1 MPQRLRLDL
10 TQIASWGNLVAA
22 FHRAARGRR
31 YGPAVLRFSAS
42 LDRELARLADE
53 VLRES
58 YRPGPLARFEIR
70 DPKRRVIHAAPF
82 RDRVLHHALIGPM
95 EAHLDRSLVFD
106 TWACRRGKGAHAAAA
121 RAQDFHRRFEWYGK
135 VDVRSYFD
143 TIRHDTVL
151 ELLARRIR
159 GAAVL
164 RLVERI
170 VRSYEVT
177 HGAGLPIGSLTSQHF
192 ANVYL
197 DGADRFL
204 LEHEKAAGMARYM
217 DDIVIWGADK
227 EQVRRQVR
235 ALAGYLRTERGLT
248 LKDDVQINRTTH
260 VLPFCGFRITR
271 GGFRPSRRRL
281 RRYAAGRERAEQRY
295 TRGDSDGL
303 GLQADYSSALAIL
316 AHTDSTGWRRRQL
329 ELRPAAFP
337 EEHAP

>member
-10 TQIASWGNLVAA
+10 TEIASWSNLVAA

-31 YGPAVLRFSAS
+31 YSPAVLRFSGS
-42 LDRELARLADE
+42 LDRELGRLADE
-53 VLRES
+53 VLSET
-58 YRPGPLARFEIR
+58 YRPGPLGRFEIQ

-106 TWACRRGKGAHAAAA
+106 TWACRRGKGAHAAAT
-121 RAQDFHRRFEWYGK
+121 RAQDLHRRFKWYGK

-177 HGAGLPIGSLTSQHF
+177 RGAGLPIGSLTSQHF
-192 ANVYL
+192 ANLYL

-204 LEHEKAAGMARYM
+204 VEHEKVAGMARYM
-217 DDIVIWGADK
+217 DDMVIWGTNK
-227 EQVRRQVR
+227 ELIRRQIR
-235 ALAGYLRTERGLT
+235 ALADYLRTERGLA
-248 LKDDVQINRTTH
+248 LKDDVQINRTSQ

-271 GGFRPSRRRL
+271 GALRPSRRRL

-295 TRGDSDGL
+295 ARGDSDGL

-316 AHTDSTGWRRRQL
+316 AHTDSAGWRRRQL
-329 ELRPAAFP
+329 ALRPTPFQ
-337 EEHAP
+337 EDAP